1 MLTAME
7 ELIERAKAGDAA
19 ALETLLARVAP
30 AVQRFGRRMCGNEHD
45 SDDVLQD
52 TLVNVARHLSE
63 FEGRSS
69 FTSWVFAIARSACS
83 HRRRG
88 AKNRP
93 PVPDDPVFA
102 QADAGSSPEARAAD
116 RELVGQL
123 VGALDR
129 LAPDAREVL
138 LLRDVEGLSAAEV
151 AEALQITVDAVKSRL
166 HRARAALKRELEPV
180 WPAAAPAPGCPDA
193 ATLWSRKLEGELS
206 QTDCAAMT
214 AHVESCSAC
223 RTACDAL
230 KQALVAC
237 EQVAAAEVP
246 ADVQRRVKAAAQ
258 RWASER

>member
-1 MLTAME
+1 MD

-19 ALETLLARVAP
+19 ALEALLARVAP

-93 PVPDDPVFA
+93 PVPDDAVFG
-102 QADAGSSPEARAAD
+102 QADAGSSPEARVAD
-116 RELVGQL
+116 RELVREL
-123 VGALDR
+123 SGALER
-129 LAPDAREVL
+129 LSPDAREVI

-151 AEALQITVDAVKSRL
+151 AEALRITVDAVKSRL

-180 WPAAAPAPGCPDA
+180 RSPSPPRATTCPDA
-193 ATLWSRKLEGELS
+193 ATLWSRKLEGDLS
-206 QTDCAAMT
+206 QLDCAAMT
-214 AHVESCSAC
+214 AHVESCAAC
-223 RTACDAL
+223 RTACDTL
-230 KQALVAC
+230 KQALAAC
-237 EQVAAAEVP
+237 EQVAEAPVP
-246 ADVQRRVKAAAQ
+246 PELQTRVKAAA
-258 RWASER
+258 RSWASER